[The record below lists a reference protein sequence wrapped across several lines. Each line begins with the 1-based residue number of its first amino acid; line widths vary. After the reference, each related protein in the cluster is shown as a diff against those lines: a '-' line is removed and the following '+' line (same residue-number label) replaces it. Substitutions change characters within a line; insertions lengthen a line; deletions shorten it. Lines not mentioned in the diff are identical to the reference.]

1 MNLGAI
7 SNQLYYGVRSIDF
20 IKRRRIWYVAAVL
33 VVVTSIA
40 GLFTNG
46 LKLGIE
52 FRGGTEFVTVSD
64 ISAETMRTD
73 LEDYGLQQVIVQS
86 VGSDR
91 LAIQTEELSSAEL
104 AELTAEIARLA
115 DTTVG
120 EITVRTVGPT
130 WGADITQTALT
141 GLAVFLVLVLIFL
154 SVYFEFRMAVAAFIA
169 LMHDLVV
176 TIGVYALF
184 GFEVTPAT
192 AIGVLTIM
200 GYSLYDTVVIFDR
213 VKENVKGVTLQTG
226 MTYSETANYAIN
238 QTVVRSINTSV
249 VAVLPVAGILFIGAY
264 VLRASTL
271 QDLAIALF
279 VGIVAGVYSS
289 IFIATPIL
297 TDLKKG
303 QPEIK
308 AHTERVM
315 ARREAIATTGVD
327 PYAVTK
333 AETRVKYAQH
343 GGPRNQ
349 PKRKPRRLR

>member
-1 MNLGAI
+1 M
-7 SNQLYYGVRSIDF
+7 
-20 IKRRRIWYVAAVL
+20 
-33 VVVTSIA
+33 
-40 GLFTNG
+40 
-46 LKLGIE
+46 
-52 FRGGTEFVTVSD
+52 
-64 ISAETMRTD
+64 
-73 LEDYGLQQVIVQS
+73 
-86 VGSDR
+86 
-91 LAIQTEELSSAEL
+91 
-104 AELTAEIARLA
+104 
-115 DTTVG
+115 
-120 EITVRTVGPT
+120 
-130 WGADITQTALT
+130 
-141 GLAVFLVLVLIFL
+141 
-154 SVYFEFRMAVAAFIA
+154 
-169 LMHDLVV
+169 
-176 TIGVYALF
+176 
-184 GFEVTPAT
+184 
-192 AIGVLTIM
+192 
-200 GYSLYDTVVIFDR
+200 
-213 VKENVKGVTLQTG
+213 
-226 MTYSETANYAIN
+226 
-238 QTVVRSINTSV
+238 RSINTSV

-333 AETRVKYAQH
+333 AETRVKYAQQ